1 MARVGAGGPVPAGL
15 VVRAVVEVCKGG
27 DEERRRDVGDVFA
40 CDRAQAGRLRGRKL
54 TLVAE
59 KAPPAFLAV
68 ALPGLLAGAVETA
81 WVPNALVA
89 VPALPAHSAP

>member
-1 MARVGAGGPVPAGL
+1 METGRGGEGRPRVKFGRLYFPVTEPGKTGCL
-15 VVRAVVEVCKGG
+15 
-27 DEERRRDVGDVFA
+27 VGD
-40 CDRAQAGRLRGRKL
+40 GRL

-59 KAPPAFLAV
+59 KAAPAFLAV

-81 WVPNALVA
+81 GVPNALVT

>member
-1 MARVGAGGPVPAGL
+1 METGGGGEGRPRVKFGRPYFPETVPGKPGCLAG
-15 VVRAVVEVCKGG
+15 
-27 DEERRRDVGDVFA
+27 DRR
-40 CDRAQAGRLRGRKL
+40 L

-81 WVPNALVA
+81 GVPNALVT
-89 VPALPAHSAP
+89 VPALPAHSAPWRRGQSQWMLTLPAS